1 MLKIKSKKFIAMLLL
16 FLTVFSTI
24 SPTVFATEI
33 SSAHIQN
40 RGECEWHLQY
50 WNSEK
55 NVWSYVT
62 TTYTTYS
69 EGGKEYPAYCV
80 NREYPGVG
88 ELDDYTVDVSKTI
101 TEALGDVRV
110 WRTIINGFPY
120 KTAGQLGVA
129 NDLEAFQATKQA
141 VYCIL
146 YDFDPYTRFRSAE
159 QGADSRGDAIRTAII
174 NMVNEGRHG
183 SQQPSDPDVK
193 LTPSGSLYED
203 GNYYTQ
209 KINVSS
215 AVQMANYTI
224 TATANLPQGTII
236 TNSNGTQTNNFN
248 GNESMYV
255 KIPKSQMNKDISNAI
270 INVQG
275 KCKTYPV
282 FYGKT
287 RQSSTQ
293 NYALAFDPFG
303 DGVGRTT
310 LNIKTN
316 TGILKINKTDSETS
330 KAIEG
335 VTFSLTKED
344 GTVVASATTNANGVA
359 TFTGLYQGNYKLK
372 ETSTHKNYVLNT
384 ATFDVNV
391 EYNKT
396 TTKDITNDHKKGNL
410 KIYKVDKDNHK
421 IALGNVKFDL
431 FSEEFQKVIG
441 TYTTN
446 VDGEITINNLR
457 IGEYKLIEK
466 NTGKWYKLADDK
478 TVEVKWNTTEEN
490 IVENEL
496 KKGQIR
502 VIKVDLDNNEV
513 KLQGVKFNVL
523 NENGEVLE
531 TITTDENGEAL
542 TSRYPIRDF
551 SKLTLQETETLENYV
566 LNDKPQTITLEQDQI
581 KNMTFENELKKGQIR
596 IIKVDMDNN
605 EVKLQGVKFNVYDED
620 KNLVDT
626 LVTDENGEA
635 VSKRLRI
642 DKEYTVQETETL
654 ENYVL
659 NDKPQTITLEQD
671 QIKNMTFE
679 NELKKGQ
686 IRIIKVDMDNNEVK
700 LQGVKFNVY
709 DEDKNLVDTLVTDEN
724 GEAVSK
730 RLRIDKEYTV
740 QETETLENYV
750 LNDKPQ
756 TITLEQD
763 QIKNMTFENELIKG
777 YIRIIKE
784 SKEDN
789 KYNGNK
795 AGTKLANAE
804 FEVYNSENKLVD
816 TLVTDENGEATT
828 KLLLKGKYTIKEI
841 KAPDYYVLTDE
852 VFGAE
857 IIKHKEIVDAN
868 IKNDNVDIDIEVTK
882 KGFIET
888 QNKDSI
894 YYDFSN
900 IHNKSNIA
908 LDNFTWSDSL
918 PTNAVRAN
926 RIYTGTWN
934 EDLKYS
940 VWYKTNLS
948 DDYIMLQDNLSTTV
962 NNEVKFTDAEL
973 KEGEFITDFQ
983 FRFGTVKSD
992 FREVEQPRLYC
1003 DMLDNLPNG
1012 FIFVNHTKVEGD
1024 YKDIHIEDKDDWKT
1038 ITYLKEIEVTEKLPR
1053 TGC

>member
-1 MLKIKSKKFIAMLLL
+1 M
-16 FLTVFSTI
+16 
-24 SPTVFATEI
+24 
-33 SSAHIQN
+33 
-40 RGECEWHLQY
+40 
-50 WNSEK
+50 
-55 NVWSYVT
+55 WSYVT

-120 KTAGQLGVA
+120 KTAGQLGLA

-523 NENGEVLE
+523 N
-531 TITTDENGEAL
+531 
-542 TSRYPIRDF
+542 
-551 SKLTLQETETLENYV
+551 
-566 LNDKPQTITLEQDQI
+566 
-581 KNMTFENELKKGQIR
+581 
-596 IIKVDMDNN
+596 
-605 EVKLQGVKFNVYDED
+605 
-620 KNLVDT
+620 
-626 LVTDENGEA
+626 
-635 VSKRLRI
+635 
-642 DKEYTVQETETL
+642 
-654 ENYVL
+654 
-659 NDKPQTITLEQD
+659 
-671 QIKNMTFE
+671 
-679 NELKKGQ
+679 
-686 IRIIKVDMDNNEVK
+686 
-700 LQGVKFNVY
+700 
-709 DEDKNLVDTLVTDEN
+709 
-724 GEAVSK
+724 
-730 RLRIDKEYTV
+730 
-740 QETETLENYV
+740 
-750 LNDKPQ
+750 
-756 TITLEQD
+756 
-763 QIKNMTFENELIKG
+763 
-777 YIRIIKE
+777 
-784 SKEDN
+784 
-789 KYNGNK
+789 
-795 AGTKLANAE
+795 
-804 FEVYNSENKLVD
+804 
-816 TLVTDENGEATT
+816 
-828 KLLLKGKYTIKEI
+828 
-841 KAPDYYVLTDE
+841 
-852 VFGAE
+852 
-857 IIKHKEIVDAN
+857 
-868 IKNDNVDIDIEVTK
+868 
-882 KGFIET
+882 
-888 QNKDSI
+888 
-894 YYDFSN
+894 
-900 IHNKSNIA
+900 
-908 LDNFTWSDSL
+908 
-918 PTNAVRAN
+918 
-926 RIYTGTWN
+926 
-934 EDLKYS
+934 
-940 VWYKTNLS
+940 
-948 DDYIMLQDNLSTTV
+948 
-962 NNEVKFTDAEL
+962 
-973 KEGEFITDFQ
+973 
-983 FRFGTVKSD
+983 
-992 FREVEQPRLYC
+992 
-1003 DMLDNLPNG
+1003 
-1012 FIFVNHTKVEGD
+1012 
-1024 YKDIHIEDKDDWKT
+1024 
-1038 ITYLKEIEVTEKLPR
+1038 
-1053 TGC
+1053 

>member
-50 WNSEK
+50 WNSDK

-120 KTAGQLGVA
+120 KTASQLGVA

-335 VTFSLTKED
+335 VTFNLTKED
-344 GTVVASATTNANGVA
+344 GIVVASATTNANGVA

-566 LNDKPQTITLEQDQI
+566 LNDKPQTITLEEEQI
-581 KNMTFENELKKGQIR
+581 KNLTFENELKKGQIR

-626 LVTDENGEA
+626 L
-635 VSKRLRI
+635 I
-642 DKEYTVQETETL
+642 
-654 ENYVL
+654 
-659 NDKPQTITLEQD
+659 
-671 QIKNMTFE
+671 
-679 NELKKGQ
+679 
-686 IRIIKVDMDNNEVK
+686 
-700 LQGVKFNVY
+700 
-709 DEDKNLVDTLVTDEN
+709 TDEN

-789 KYNGNK
+789 KYNGDK

>member
-120 KTAGQLGVA
+120 KTAGQLGLA

-581 KNMTFENELKKGQIR
+581 KNMTFENEL
-596 IIKVDMDNN
+596 
-605 EVKLQGVKFNVYDED
+605 
-620 KNLVDT
+620 
-626 LVTDENGEA
+626 
-635 VSKRLRI
+635 
-642 DKEYTVQETETL
+642 
-654 ENYVL
+654 
-659 NDKPQTITLEQD
+659 
-671 QIKNMTFE
+671 
-679 NELKKGQ
+679 
-686 IRIIKVDMDNNEVK
+686 
-700 LQGVKFNVY
+700 
-709 DEDKNLVDTLVTDEN
+709 
-724 GEAVSK
+724 
-730 RLRIDKEYTV
+730 
-740 QETETLENYV
+740 
-750 LNDKPQ
+750 
-756 TITLEQD
+756 
-763 QIKNMTFENELIKG
+763 IKG

-789 KYNGNK
+789 KYNGDK

>member
-50 WNSEK
+50 WNSDK

-120 KTAGQLGVA
+120 KTAGQLGLA

-183 SQQPSDPDVK
+183 SQQPSDTDVK

-335 VTFSLTKED
+335 VTFNLTKED
-344 GTVVASATTNANGVA
+344 GIVVASATTNANGVA

-551 SKLTLQETETLENYV
+551 SKLTLQEKETLENYV
-566 LNDKPQTITLEQDQI
+566 LNDKPQTITLEEEQI
-581 KNMTFENELKKGQIR
+581 KNLTFENELKKGQIR

-626 LVTDENGEA
+626 L
-635 VSKRLRI
+635 I
-642 DKEYTVQETETL
+642 
-654 ENYVL
+654 
-659 NDKPQTITLEQD
+659 
-671 QIKNMTFE
+671 
-679 NELKKGQ
+679 
-686 IRIIKVDMDNNEVK
+686 
-700 LQGVKFNVY
+700 
-709 DEDKNLVDTLVTDEN
+709 TDEN

-789 KYNGNK
+789 KYNGDK

>member
-120 KTAGQLGVA
+120 KTAGQLGLA

-513 KLQGVKFNVL
+513 KLQGVKFNV
-523 NENGEVLE
+523 
-531 TITTDENGEAL
+531 
-542 TSRYPIRDF
+542 
-551 SKLTLQETETLENYV
+551 
-566 LNDKPQTITLEQDQI
+566 
-581 KNMTFENELKKGQIR
+581 
-596 IIKVDMDNN
+596 
-605 EVKLQGVKFNVYDED
+605 
-620 KNLVDT
+620 
-626 LVTDENGEA
+626 
-635 VSKRLRI
+635 
-642 DKEYTVQETETL
+642 
-654 ENYVL
+654 
-659 NDKPQTITLEQD
+659 
-671 QIKNMTFE
+671 
-679 NELKKGQ
+679 
-686 IRIIKVDMDNNEVK
+686 
-700 LQGVKFNVY
+700 Y

-789 KYNGNK
+789 KYNGDK

>member
-120 KTAGQLGVA
+120 KTAGQLGLA

-513 KLQGVKFNVL
+513 KLQGVKFNV
-523 NENGEVLE
+523 
-531 TITTDENGEAL
+531 
-542 TSRYPIRDF
+542 
-551 SKLTLQETETLENYV
+551 
-566 LNDKPQTITLEQDQI
+566 
-581 KNMTFENELKKGQIR
+581 
-596 IIKVDMDNN
+596 
-605 EVKLQGVKFNVYDED
+605 YDED

-642 DKEYTVQETETL
+642 DKNYTVQETETL

-679 NELKKGQ
+679 NE
-686 IRIIKVDMDNNEVK
+686 I
-700 LQGVKFNVY
+700 
-709 DEDKNLVDTLVTDEN
+709 
-724 GEAVSK
+724 
-730 RLRIDKEYTV
+730 
-740 QETETLENYV
+740 
-750 LNDKPQ
+750 
-756 TITLEQD
+756 
-763 QIKNMTFENELIKG
+763 IKG

-789 KYNGNK
+789 KYNGDK

>member
-120 KTAGQLGVA
+120 KTAGQLGLA

-542 TSRYPIRDF
+542 T
-551 SKLTLQETETLENYV
+551 
-566 LNDKPQTITLEQDQI
+566 
-581 KNMTFENELKKGQIR
+581 
-596 IIKVDMDNN
+596 
-605 EVKLQGVKFNVYDED
+605 
-620 KNLVDT
+620 
-626 LVTDENGEA
+626 
-635 VSKRLRI
+635 
-642 DKEYTVQETETL
+642 
-654 ENYVL
+654 
-659 NDKPQTITLEQD
+659 
-671 QIKNMTFE
+671 
-679 NELKKGQ
+679 
-686 IRIIKVDMDNNEVK
+686 
-700 LQGVKFNVY
+700 
-709 DEDKNLVDTLVTDEN
+709 
-724 GEAVSK
+724 
-730 RLRIDKEYTV
+730 
-740 QETETLENYV
+740 
-750 LNDKPQ
+750 
-756 TITLEQD
+756 
-763 QIKNMTFENELIKG
+763 
-777 YIRIIKE
+777 
-784 SKEDN
+784 
-789 KYNGNK
+789 
-795 AGTKLANAE
+795 
-804 FEVYNSENKLVD
+804 
-816 TLVTDENGEATT
+816 
-828 KLLLKGKYTIKEI
+828 
-841 KAPDYYVLTDE
+841 
-852 VFGAE
+852 
-857 IIKHKEIVDAN
+857 
-868 IKNDNVDIDIEVTK
+868 
-882 KGFIET
+882 
-888 QNKDSI
+888 
-894 YYDFSN
+894 
-900 IHNKSNIA
+900 
-908 LDNFTWSDSL
+908 
-918 PTNAVRAN
+918 
-926 RIYTGTWN
+926 
-934 EDLKYS
+934 
-940 VWYKTNLS
+940 
-948 DDYIMLQDNLSTTV
+948 
-962 NNEVKFTDAEL
+962 
-973 KEGEFITDFQ
+973 
-983 FRFGTVKSD
+983 
-992 FREVEQPRLYC
+992 
-1003 DMLDNLPNG
+1003 
-1012 FIFVNHTKVEGD
+1012 
-1024 YKDIHIEDKDDWKT
+1024 
-1038 ITYLKEIEVTEKLPR
+1038 
-1053 TGC
+1053 